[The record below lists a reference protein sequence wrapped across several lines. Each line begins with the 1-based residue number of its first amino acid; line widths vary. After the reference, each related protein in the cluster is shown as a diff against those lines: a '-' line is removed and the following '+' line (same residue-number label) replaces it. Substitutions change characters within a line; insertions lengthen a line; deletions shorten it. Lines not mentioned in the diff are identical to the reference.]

1 MKKKLIYLPLL
12 ILPLSLEAERINIDK
27 AYIVAENVL
36 SEAGSSLRS
45 SSDLTLA
52 YKAYSNKET
61 SLRAS
66 EQSVDFYVF
75 AKKCGKSLIN

>member
-1 MKKKLIYLPLL
+1 MFMKKKLIYLPLL

-75 AKKCGKSLIN
+75 